1 MTLRIYQSA
10 YCYTTQKNEAYVKTM
25 GCKKNNSTLY
35 LMYQYCLN
43 YNKYAT
49 LKKGINIKELEA
61 MERGSVGLSTICS
74 IFYKPK
80 TALKNK

>member
-1 MTLRIYQSA
+1 
-10 YCYTTQKNEAYVKTM
+10 
-25 GCKKNNSTLY
+25 
-35 LMYQYCLN
+35 MYQYCLN

>member
-1 MTLRIYQSA
+1 MD
-10 YCYTTQKNEAYVKTM
+10 CK
-25 GCKKNNSTLY
+25 KKNNYAPY

-49 LKKGINIKELEA
+49 LKKDINIKWLEA
-61 MERGSVGLSTICS
+61 MEREYMGLSTMCS